1 MRLSSFELYASENAE
16 GVQTITA
23 QEMTEVLVHSNKSA
37 SWFGDPAMKPEE
49 LDTMVEEIFA
59 AAGGE
64 VTLAYGDHVH
74 DFAEHPVMRQFVAG
88 AGTVLYGAQ

>member
-1 MRLSSFELYASENAE
+1 MLRHVVPPQVFVLNAMNN
-16 GVQTITA
+16 V
-23 QEMTEVLVHSNKSA
+23 A

-49 LDTMVEEIFA
+49 LDTMAEEIFA